1 MKNKE
6 RKKRTLFGAI
16 LSFLLVISLIIIP
29 IIFILRIPFSYNN
42 LFITV
47 PFLIVIE
54 ICVIIIIGLI
64 ISLCERIKEINN
76 DEYKE
81 SKKY

>member
-29 IIFILRIPFSYNN
+29 IIFILRIPFNDNN

-64 ISLCERIKEINN
+64 ISLRERIKEINN

>member
-64 ISLCERIKEINN
+64 ISLRERIKEINN

>member
-6 RKKRTLFGAI
+6 RKKKTLFGAI

-29 IIFILRIPFSYNN
+29 IIFILRIPFSDNN

-64 ISLCERIKEINN
+64 ISLRERIKEINN

>member
-29 IIFILRIPFSYNN
+29 IIFILRIPFSDNN

-64 ISLCERIKEINN
+64 ISLRERIKEINN